1 MCRTKHRKVMINM
14 GNVKKQHYVPQRY
27 LHAFATRKSPSK
39 PYKFFIYDKELD
51 KTRNGNVEDYASER
65 YFYDIDF
72 EKIKEDVIKKDPN
85 FKIDPEIQ
93 ELQKEA
99 DPHPQ
104 KTGNYYFRKDSS

>member
-27 LHAFATRKSPSK
+27 LPAFATRKSPSK

-99 DPHPQ
+99 DPHP
-104 KTGNYYFRKDSS
+104 RV